1 VNPSAVLGP
10 SSRRT
15 HVHVESRP
23 GLARPST
30 ARTNDESNQLHV
42 DVALVDRHSPGF
54 YPPRFSEPTWR
65 FTVLASVAN
74 GLPLPLVGLLTA
86 TMAGLA
92 SERPGRSRIALFM
105 NAIAAIGLLAVIVV
119 FATSIDNAFQIAAA
133 EARPGLNKAVFK
145 TLLFSTVFCA
155 ASAASA
161 IVVAGW
167 LRKRG

>member
-1 VNPSAVLGP
+1 MSTSKVVLGSQGRAP
-10 SSRRT
+10 QERTMSLTSST
-15 HVHVESRP
+15 WTLLWWIGILLV
-23 GLARPST
+23 
-30 ARTNDESNQLHV
+30 
-42 DVALVDRHSPGF
+42 VAGLVDLLLAF